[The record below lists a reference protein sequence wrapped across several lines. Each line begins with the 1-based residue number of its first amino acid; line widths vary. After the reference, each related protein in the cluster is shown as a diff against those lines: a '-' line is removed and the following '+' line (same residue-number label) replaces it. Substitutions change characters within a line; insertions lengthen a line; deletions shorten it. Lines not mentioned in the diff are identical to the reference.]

1 MALFLSNPRVLKTL
15 RYTGAYLLL
24 VVCAGCGVIII
35 EWSRTNIFAIL
46 TLLKANPDL
55 IYLAYTWGTYVL
67 YLPYILLI
75 TILEPYVN
83 TAAKNGRVLA
93 AARKMLVIE
102 GSIGLLSFLLT
113 RLFAALHLPAGL

>member
-1 MALFLSNPRVLKTL
+1 MGLFLSNPRVLKTL

-24 VVCAGCGVIII
+24 IACAGFGVIII
-35 EWSRTNIFAIL
+35 EWTRSNIYAIL
-46 TLLKANPDL
+46 TLLNANPDL

-83 TAAKNGRVLA
+83 TAAKNGRVLLA
-93 AARKMLVIE
+93 TRNMLLIE
-102 GSIGLLSFLLT
+102 GSIGLLTFLLT
-113 RLFAALHLPAGL
+113 QLFAALHVPMGI